1 MYGGVRP
8 SVRPSRPEVVD
19 GRDCDCDGLGIII
32 RTIDYIRIQCA
43 TPTCVREV
51 TRVKD
56 RDDREDDDDD
66 VNEDDDVRDDDD
78 GGGGER
84 RRERR
89 RARCTQQGS
98 TRERAW

>member
-1 MYGGVRP
+1 MPTHRAGAARGALWGGRTGPYVT
-8 SVRPSRPEVVD
+8 
-19 GRDCDCDGLGIII
+19 DGLLSE
-32 RTIDYIRIQCA
+32 RFDYIRIQCA

-78 GGGGER
+78 DGGGER

>member
-1 MYGGVRP
+1 MT
-8 SVRPSRPEVVD
+8 
-19 GRDCDCDGLGIII
+19 DGLLSERLIISVSSA
-32 RTIDYIRIQCA
+32 RRRRA
-43 TPTCVREV
+43 FVSEV

-56 RDDREDDDDD
+56 RDDREDDDD

-78 GGGGER
+78 DGGGER